1 MHCIQ
6 RPACSRHGNQVAH
19 ATICL
24 ISISTLKTP
33 NTLKRIKPI
42 INRYST
48 SYTNQKNI
56 IMNTEI
62 NKEILERNNIAVKS
76 RMTVWPF
83 ALLAV
88 AAAAFGIAFA
98 LDNAREAKMP
108 VLFAAIILTIFGIT
122 KLFTLPKVLFHITSE
137 ETFTENTLYFES
149 EKKNSVLAMLEK
161 GEFTKLKS
169 EAKERN
175 SMPIKV
181 EMYETASGSIVLYR
195 VYNFIPYTYEPVT
208 DYIVYKKAC

>member
-1 MHCIQ
+1 
-6 RPACSRHGNQVAH
+6 
-19 ATICL
+19 
-24 ISISTLKTP
+24 
-33 NTLKRIKPI
+33 
-42 INRYST
+42 
-48 SYTNQKNI
+48 
-56 IMNTEI
+56 MNTEI

-83 ALLAV
+83 ALLAI
-88 AAAAFGIAFA
+88 AAAAFGIAFG
-98 LDNAREAKMP
+98 LDNASEAKMP
-108 VLFAAIILTIFGIT
+108 VLFAAIILTIFGIV
-122 KLFTLPKVLFHITSE
+122 KLFTLPKVLFHIASE
-137 ETFTENTLYFES
+137 ETFAENTLYFES

-169 EAKERN
+169 EAKDRN

-208 DYIVYKKAC
+208 DYIVYKKAY

>member
-6 RPACSRHGNQVAH
+6 RPACSRHSNQVAH

-24 ISISTLKTP
+24 ASISTLKTP
-33 NTLKRIKPI
+33 NILKRIKPI

-48 SYTNQKNI
+48 SYTYQKNI

-83 ALLAV
+83 ALLAI
-88 AAAAFGIAFA
+88 AAAAFGIAFS
-98 LDNAREAKMP
+98 LDNASEAKMP
-108 VLFAAIILTIFGIT
+108 VLFAAIILTIFGIV
-122 KLFTLPKVLFHITSE
+122 KLFTLPKVLFHIASE
-137 ETFTENTLYFES
+137 ETFAENTLYFES

-169 EAKERN
+169 EANDRN

-195 VYNFIPYTYEPVT
+195 VYNFIPYTYEPLT
-208 DYIVYKKAC
+208 DYIVYKKAY